1 MQDNYE
7 IEHLLTN
14 IQKSLKI
21 YSVRELNNALKDIIS
36 YKDSN
41 KKDDINYSLN
51 LVCEHFKITITQL
64 MGKDNRGTIIDAKQI
79 AYCLLYFDVKLS
91 VKNISKSIFHNW
103 RNSVYRGI
111 NRFKDI
117 NINIKEDEMFLSNYN
132 ILKQKFIVYKN
143 TTK

>member
-111 NRFKDI
+111 NRVKDI

>member
-41 KKDDINYSLN
+41 KKDYINYSLN

>member
-1 MQDNYE
+1 MHDNYE
-7 IEHLLTN
+7 IEHLLHN

-21 YSVRELNNALKDIIS
+21 YSVKELNNALKDIIS

-51 LVCEHFKITITQL
+51 LVCEHFKITINQL
-64 MGKDNRGTIIDAKQI
+64 MGKDNRGTIVDAKQI

-91 VKNISKSIFHNW
+91 VKNISKNIFHNW

-132 ILKQKFIVYKN
+132 TLKEKFVEYKN
-143 TTK
+143 RTK

>member
-103 RNSVYRGI
+103 INSVYRGI

>member
-36 YKDSN
+36 YKDFN

-51 LVCEHFKITITQL
+51 LVCEHFKINISQL
-64 MGKDNRGTIIDAKQI
+64 MGKDNRGTIVDAKQI

-132 ILKQKFIVYKN
+132 ILKQKLIVYKN

>member
-7 IEHLLTN
+7 IEHLLNN
-14 IQKSLKI
+14 IQKTLKI
-21 YSVRELNNALKDIIS
+21 YSVKELNNALKNIIN

-41 KKDDINYSLN
+41 KIKDISYSLN
-51 LVCEHFKITITQL
+51 LVCEHYKITLSEL
-64 MGKDNRGTIIDAKQI
+64 MGKNNRGTIVDAKQI

-91 VKNISKSIFHNW
+91 VKNISKNIFYNW

-117 NINIKEDEMFLSNYN
+117 NVSIKEDEMFLSNYN
-132 ILKQKFIVYKN
+132 ILKEKFIVYKN
-143 TTK
+143 KIK